1 MEVRA
6 GAEAEGM
13 EDRGF
18 LALSPRLVQYIQS
31 RTAFR
36 VQEVGRGVD
45 RHYGLD
51 SLMSILHK
59 KTPSHP
65 GHQVSLVG
73 AFFTSFQMSF
83 ACVQLTKTDQ
93 HRNLQ
98 TPALCRPVLLTLLPQ
113 PTIFS
118 PEKMHPR
125 IFHPGIQKFTRC
137 FQKVLQVVNLI
148 KPLQHSGLFISTA
161 PTN

>member
-1 MEVRA
+1 MMEVRA

-18 LALSPRLVQYIQS
+18 LALSPQLVQYIQS
-31 RTAFR
+31 RTSFR

-73 AFFTSFQMSF
+73 AFFYLFPDEFRLCS
-83 ACVQLTKTDQ
+83 VDQ
-93 HRNLQ
+93 N
-98 TPALCRPVLLTLLPQ
+98 
-113 PTIFS
+113 
-118 PEKMHPR
+118 
-125 IFHPGIQKFTRC
+125 
-137 FQKVLQVVNLI
+137 
-148 KPLQHSGLFISTA
+148 
-161 PTN
+161 